1 MQSSS
6 ELYQILKNNIDST
19 GLPIIPEG
27 QFQNLTQEF
36 GRDTF
41 RETLA
46 EFIFK
51 ERPKICY
58 TSKEV
63 WHLKFYREAQQ
74 IVTCQR
80 N

>member
-46 EFIFK
+46 EFI
-51 ERPKICY
+51 
-58 TSKEV
+58 
-63 WHLKFYREAQQ
+63 LKKDQNFHCTKFPFMIWMQ
-74 IVTCQR
+74 ILK
-80 N
+80 NF